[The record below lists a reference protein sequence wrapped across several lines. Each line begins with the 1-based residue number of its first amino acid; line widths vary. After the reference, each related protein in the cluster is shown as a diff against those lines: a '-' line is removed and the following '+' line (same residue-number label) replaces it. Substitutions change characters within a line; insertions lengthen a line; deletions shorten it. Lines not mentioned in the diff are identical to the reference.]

1 MLFSIPHVLNTI
13 SICRWYIYIH
23 IWWWWWWLLYT
34 YVIIIYMY
42 VCVCVCL
49 WGEAVMFR
57 RNEVY
62 WSFMS
67 FRGHW
72 IIPTDEFWDVGNCW
86 VSPVHREP
94 RGHYCKSYPTTA
106 SLKSNEA
113 WLVRSF
119 VTRWVSRLWW
129 GSWSLCGRTHSGLGA
144 SGFTHPAYQHHFLIN
159 LPFIVDYKL

>member
-1 MLFSIPHVLNTI
+1 MMMMMMMVMMMMMMMMVMVMVMLI
-13 SICRWYIYIH
+13 IYIRYYN
-23 IWWWWWWLLYT
+23 LY
-34 YVIIIYMY
+34 VC

-49 WGEAVMFR
+49 WGEEVMFR
-57 RNEVY
+57 RKEVY

-119 VTRWVSRLWW
+119 VTRWVSRMWW
-129 GSWSLCGRTHSGLGA
+129 GSWSLCGRTQSGLGA
-144 SGFTHPAYQHHFLIN
+144 SGFTHPAYQHHVFDKHTLYCW
-159 LPFIVDYKL
+159 L